1 METELRNFDY
11 KLPTSLNE
19 LTDMLS
25 HDEHTARLLAGG
37 TDLVVAMR
45 GGRITPEVVIDTKRV
60 EEMNEL
66 SFNDHT
72 MILGASVTC
81 RTVCR
86 NPQVIK
92 NFPALIDCA
101 TLIGGTQIQNRA
113 TLGGNLCNAAPS
125 ADTIPTLIVLKAQAH
140 ICGPHGSRHVPVEEF
155 CTGPGQTILEPNEIL
170 VSFSI
175 PLPHENEGAFFIRFI
190 PRNDM
195 DIAIANAAASI
206 VIDSNGETIIQGR
219 VAIGAVAPTPLYV
232 SDVEAVLSGRAIT
245 DEVIAQVADIAR
257 QAAKPITDMRG
268 TVDQRKHLTHVL
280 VRRALKGAVNRARG
294 TQS

>member
-1 METELRNFDY
+1 MKNFDY
-11 KLPTSLNE
+11 KLPASLDE

-25 HDEHTARLLAGG
+25 RGEHTARLLAGG

-45 GGRITPEVVIDTKRV
+45 GHRITPELVIDTKRV
-60 EEMNEL
+60 EELNEL

-86 NPQVIK
+86 DPQIGK

-125 ADTIPTLIVLKAQAH
+125 ADTIPALIVLKAQTN
-140 ICGPHGSRHVPVEEF
+140 ICGPHGNRQVPVEEF

-175 PLPHENEGAFFIRFI
+175 PLPRKHEGAFFIRFI

-206 VIDSNGETIIQGR
+206 VIDSNGETIIEGR

-232 SDVEAVLSGRAIT
+232 SDVEPVLSGQPIA
-245 DEVIAQVADIAR
+245 DDVIAQAADIAR
-257 QAAKPITDMRG
+257 QAARPITDMRG
-268 TVDQRKHLTHVL
+268 TVDQRKHLTEVL
-280 VRRALKGAVNRARG
+280 VRRALNGAVNRARG
-294 TQS
+294 ND

>member
-1 METELRNFDY
+1 MRNFDY
-11 KLPTSLNE
+11 KLPTSLSE

-25 HDEHTARLLAGG
+25 HDAHTARLLAGG

-45 GGRITPEVVIDTKRV
+45 GARITPEVVIDTKRV

-86 NPQVIK
+86 NPQVVK

-125 ADTIPTLIVLKAQAH
+125 ADTIPALIVLKAQAN
-140 ICGPHGSRHVPVEEF
+140 ICGQHGSRHVPVEEF
-155 CTGPGQTILEPNEIL
+155 CNGPGQTILEPNEIL

-175 PLPHENEGAFFIRFI
+175 PLPPENEGAFFIRFI

-206 VIDSNGETIIQGR
+206 VIDSSGETMIQGR

-280 VRRALKGAVNRARG
+280 VSRAINGAVNRARG
-294 TQS
+294 SDR

>member
-1 METELRNFDY
+1 
-11 KLPTSLNE
+11 
-19 LTDMLS
+19 MLS
-25 HDEHTARLLAGG
+25 HGGHTARLLAGG

-45 GGRITPEVVIDTKRV
+45 GRHITPEFVIDTKHV
-60 EEMNEL
+60 DELNEL

-81 RTVCR
+81 RNVCR
-86 NPQVIK
+86 DPQVVK

-125 ADTIPTLIVLKAQAH
+125 ADTIPALIVLKAQAN
-140 ICGPHGSRHVPVEEF
+140 ICSPHGNRRVPVEEF

-175 PLPHENEGAFFIRFI
+175 PLPRKHEGAFFIRFI

-195 DIAIANAAASI
+195 DIAIVNAAASI
-206 VIDSNGETIIQGR
+206 VIDSSGETIIEGR

-232 SDVEAVLSGRAIT
+232 SDVEAVLSGRPIA
-245 DEVIAQVADIAR
+245 DDVISQAADIAR
-257 QAAKPITDMRG
+257 QAARPITDMRG
-268 TVDQRKHLTHVL
+268 TVDQRKHLTEVL
-280 VRRALKGAVNRARG
+280 VRRALNGAVNRARG
-294 TQS
+294 SD

>member
-1 METELRNFDY
+1 MKNFDY
-11 KLPTSLNE
+11 KLPASLDE

-25 HDEHTARLLAGG
+25 RGEHTVRLLAGG

-45 GGRITPEVVIDTKRV
+45 GHRITPELVIDTKRV
-60 EEMNEL
+60 EELNEL

-86 NPQVIK
+86 DPQIVK

-125 ADTIPTLIVLKAQAH
+125 ADTIPALIVLKAQTN
-140 ICGPHGSRHVPVEEF
+140 ICGPHGNRQVPVEEF

-175 PLPHENEGAFFIRFI
+175 PLPRQHEGAFFIRFI

-206 VIDSNGETIIQGR
+206 VIDSNGETIIEGR

-232 SDVEAVLSGRAIT
+232 SDVEPVLSGQPIA
-245 DEVIAQVADIAR
+245 DDVIAQAADIAR
-257 QAAKPITDMRG
+257 QAARPITDMRG
-268 TVDQRKHLTHVL
+268 TVDQRKHLTEVL
-280 VRRALKGAVNRARG
+280 VRRALNGAVNRARG
-294 TQS
+294 ND

>member
-1 METELRNFDY
+1 
-11 KLPTSLNE
+11 
-19 LTDMLS
+19 MLS
-25 HDEHTARLLAGG
+25 HGGHTARLLAGG

-45 GGRITPEVVIDTKRV
+45 GGRITPAFVIGTKHV
-60 EEMNEL
+60 DELNEL

-81 RTVCR
+81 RNVCR
-86 NPQVIK
+86 DPQVVK

-101 TLIGGTQIQNRA
+101 TLIGGIQIQNRA
-113 TLGGNLCNAAPS
+113 TMGGNLCNAAPS
-125 ADTIPTLIVLKAQAH
+125 ADTIPALIVLKAQAN
-140 ICGPHGSRHVPVEEF
+140 ICSPHGNRRVPVEEF

-175 PLPHENEGAFFIRFI
+175 PLPRKHEGAFFIRFI

-206 VIDSNGETIIQGR
+206 VIDSSGETIIEGR

-232 SDVEAVLSGRAIT
+232 ADVEPVLSGRPIA
-245 DEVIAQVADIAR
+245 DDVIAQAADIAR
-257 QAAKPITDMRG
+257 QAARPITDMRG
-268 TVDQRKHLTHVL
+268 TVDQRKHLTEVL

-294 TQS
+294 SD

>member
-1 METELRNFDY
+1 MRNFDY
-11 KLPTSLNE
+11 KLPASLDE
-19 LTDMLS
+19 LTDMLN

-45 GGRITPEVVIDTKRV
+45 AGRITPEVVIDTKRV

-206 VIDSNGETIIQGR
+206 VIDNSGETIIEGR
-219 VAIGAVAPTPLYV
+219 VAIGSVAPTPLYV
-232 SDVEAVLSGRAIT
+232 SDVEPVLSGRPIT
-245 DEVIAQVADIAR
+245 DEVIAQAADIAR
-257 QAAKPITDMRG
+257 QAARPITDMRG

-294 TQS
+294 THS

>member
-1 METELRNFDY
+1 MRNFDY

-86 NPQVIK
+86 NPQVVK

-125 ADTIPTLIVLKAQAH
+125 ADTIPALIVLKAQAN

-175 PLPHENEGAFFIRFI
+175 PLPHEHEGAFFIRFI

-206 VIDSNGETIIQGR
+206 VIDNSGGTIIEGR
-219 VAIGAVAPTPLYV
+219 VAIGSVAPTPLYV
-232 SDVEAVLSGRAIT
+232 SDVEPVLSGRPIA
-245 DEVIAQVADIAR
+245 DDVIAQAADIAR
-257 QAAKPITDMRG
+257 QAARPITDMRG
-268 TVDQRKHLTHVL
+268 TVDQRKHLTEVL
-280 VRRALKGAVNRARG
+280 VKRALNGAVNRARG
-294 TQS
+294 SD

>member
-1 METELRNFDY
+1 LKNFDY
-11 KLPTSLNE
+11 KLPASLDE

-25 HDEHTARLLAGG
+25 RGEHTARLLAGG

-45 GGRITPEVVIDTKRV
+45 GHRITPELVIDTKRV
-60 EEMNEL
+60 EELNEL

-86 NPQVIK
+86 DPQVVK

-125 ADTIPTLIVLKAQAH
+125 ADTIPALIVLKAQTN
-140 ICGPHGSRHVPVEEF
+140 ICGPHGNRQVPVEEF

-175 PLPHENEGAFFIRFI
+175 PLPRKHEGAFFIRFI

-206 VIDSNGETIIQGR
+206 VIDSNGETIIEGR

-232 SDVEAVLSGRAIT
+232 SDVEPALSGQPIA
-245 DEVIAQVADIAR
+245 DDVIAQAADIAR
-257 QAAKPITDMRG
+257 QAARPITDMRG
-268 TVDQRKHLTHVL
+268 TVDQRKHLTEVL
-280 VRRALKGAVNRARG
+280 VRRALNGAVNRARG
-294 TQS
+294 ND

>member
-1 METELRNFDY
+1 LKNFDY
-11 KLPTSLNE
+11 KLPASLDE

-25 HDEHTARLLAGG
+25 RGEHTARLLAGG

-45 GGRITPEVVIDTKRV
+45 GHRITPELVIDTKRV
-60 EEMNEL
+60 EELNEL

-86 NPQVIK
+86 DPQVVK

-125 ADTIPTLIVLKAQAH
+125 ADTIPALIVLKAQTN
-140 ICGPHGSRHVPVEEF
+140 ICGPHGNRQVPVEEF

-175 PLPHENEGAFFIRFI
+175 PLPRQHEGAFFIRFI

-206 VIDSNGETIIQGR
+206 VIDSNGETIIEGR

-232 SDVEAVLSGRAIT
+232 SDVEPVLSGQPIA
-245 DEVIAQVADIAR
+245 DDVIAQAADIAR
-257 QAAKPITDMRG
+257 QAARPITDMRG
-268 TVDQRKHLTHVL
+268 TVDQRKHLTEVL
-280 VRRALKGAVNRARG
+280 VRRALNGAVNRARG
-294 TQS
+294 ND

>member
-1 METELRNFDY
+1 MRNFDY
-11 KLPTSLNE
+11 KLPTSLDE

-25 HDEHTARLLAGG
+25 HGGHTARLLAGG

-45 GGRITPEVVIDTKRV
+45 GRRITPEFVIDTKHV
-60 EEMNEL
+60 DELNEL

-81 RTVCR
+81 RNVCR
-86 NPQVIK
+86 DPQVVK

-125 ADTIPTLIVLKAQAH
+125 ADTIPALIVLKAQAN
-140 ICGPHGSRHVPVEEF
+140 ICSPHGNRRVPVEEF

-175 PLPHENEGAFFIRFI
+175 PLPRKHEGAFFIRFI

-195 DIAIANAAASI
+195 DIAIVNAAASI
-206 VIDSNGETIIQGR
+206 VIDSSGETIIEGR

-232 SDVEAVLSGRAIT
+232 SDVEAVLSGRPIA
-245 DEVIAQVADIAR
+245 DDVIAQAADIAR
-257 QAAKPITDMRG
+257 QAARPITDMRG
-268 TVDQRKHLTHVL
+268 TVDQRKHLTEVL
-280 VRRALKGAVNRARG
+280 VRRALNGAVNRARG
-294 TQS
+294 SD